1 MRADKESSK
10 ETIFQIFDKKQ
21 QVYSYE
27 GGNQTKRSFRPAQ
40 RGRSHYQGHIQQPHR
55 RELQGFGIPGV
66 LGWRPAA
73 NGAGVWK
80 DRNVPGRHPCQDR
93 NYRITGTAIIRSMSK
108 KASIGKPFLLPG
120 ERKTDCLTL
129 AIRNLYIRNLVSLQ
143 LDYPDGINRDIC
155 MQVVIIHFLVIITFV
170 RIGSIV
176 TAVMLEVKFQF
187 A

>member
-1 MRADKESSK
+1 MAFLSK
-10 ETIFQIFDKKQ
+10 PELSDSRYCHNPI
-21 QVYSYE
+21 
-27 GGNQTKRSFRPAQ
+27 
-40 RGRSHYQGHIQQPHR
+40 HI
-55 RELQGFGIPGV
+55 
-66 LGWRPAA
+66 
-73 NGAGVWK
+73 
-80 DRNVPGRHPCQDR
+80 
-93 NYRITGTAIIRSMSK
+93 K

-143 LDYPDGINRDIC
+143 LDYPDRINRDRC

-176 TAVMLEVKFQF
+176 PAVMLEVKFQF